1 MHVSTSTTMKP
12 PGHDLKHRIFAAVR
26 YIVPVA
32 VSAGLVAWL
41 LQKVNIHQVIGIIR
55 QGCDFSYIA
64 VMMFLTMLSFIIRG
78 IRWGIQLRAAGVP
91 RMSPVLESVSIFG
104 AYALNLVFP
113 WLGEGWRCV
122 FVSRRERVPL
132 STVIG
137 TDIGDRGSDAVV
149 ILMLAGAAFAVARP
163 ALDRFMARYAIG
175 RDITRITDDP
185 RLWLAVIAVV
195 SILWLIGHFGKRFR
209 YVRAVE
215 GSLTQI
221 WDGFKVMFT
230 MKGIGAYVVLTA
242 GIWIC
247 YFFETYAC
255 LYAFPFTRE
264 LIHAPG
270 SCAGLIPGLV
280 VFVFGSF
287 SMGVPSNGGLGPW
300 NIAVIFALSL
310 YGIGQTEG
318 AAYSVVVWGFQ
329 TLMTIL
335 LGIFSAVYI
344 MADKRKNASRIAEK

>member
-1 MHVSTSTTMKP
+1 MHVSPSTTTKP
-12 PGHDLKHRIFAAVR
+12 PGRDLKRRIFAAVR
-26 YIVPVA
+26 YVVPVA
-32 VSAGLVAWL
+32 VSAGLIAWL
-41 LQKVNIHQVIGIIR
+41 FQKVNIHQVIGIIR
-55 QGCDFSYIA
+55 QGCDFRYIA
-64 VMMFLTMLSFIIRG
+64 VMMFLTMLSFSIRG

-91 RMSPVLESVSIFG
+91 RMSPMLESVSIFG
-104 AYALNLVFP
+104 AYALNLIFP

-122 FVSRRERVPL
+122 FVARREKVPL

-163 ALDRFMARYAIG
+163 ALDKFMTHYAIG
-175 RDITRITDDP
+175 RDVTRITDDP
-185 RLWLAVIAVV
+185 RLWLALIAIV
-195 SILWLIGHFGKRFR
+195 SILWLTGHFGKRFR

-215 GSLTQI
+215 GSLAQM

-230 MKGIGAYVVLTA
+230 MKGIGTYVVLTA

-287 SMGVPSNGGLGPW
+287 SMGIPSNGGLGPW

-310 YGIGQTEG
+310 YGVAQPEG

-329 TLMTIL
+329 TLMTIM

-344 MADKRKNASRIAEK
+344 MADKRKNTSRGAEK

>member
-230 MKGIGAYVVLTA
+230 MKGIGAYLS
-242 GIWIC
+242 
-247 YFFETYAC
+247 
-255 LYAFPFTRE
+255 
-264 LIHAPG
+264 LIH
-270 SCAGLIPGLV
+270 I
-280 VFVFGSF
+280 
-287 SMGVPSNGGLGPW
+287 
-300 NIAVIFALSL
+300 
-310 YGIGQTEG
+310 
-318 AAYSVVVWGFQ
+318 
-329 TLMTIL
+329 
-335 LGIFSAVYI
+335 
-344 MADKRKNASRIAEK
+344 